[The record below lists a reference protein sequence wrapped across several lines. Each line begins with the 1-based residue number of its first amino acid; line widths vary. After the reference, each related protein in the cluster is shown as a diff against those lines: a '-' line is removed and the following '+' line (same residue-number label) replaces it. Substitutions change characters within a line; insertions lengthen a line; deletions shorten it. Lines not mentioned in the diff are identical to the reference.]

1 MPRLPLSRCRR
12 ARTSSRPR
20 VEPMEAR
27 LLLATF
33 TVINTDDSGRRVA
46 PPGDRRTPTP
56 PPTRP
61 AALDTIAFNIPG
73 AGVHTITPLTGLPQ
87 ITDPVIIDGYTQP
100 GSRRTPTP
108 SPRGS
113 MPSLSSS

>member
-33 TVINTDDSGRRVA
+33 TVINTDDSG
-46 PPGDRRTPTP
+46 PGSLRQVIVDANAATNPTGGV
-56 PPTRP
+56 
-61 AALDTIAFNIPG
+61 DTIAFNIPG
-73 AGVHTITPLTGLPQ
+73 GCAHDYAAHRPAADHGPRDHRWLHPAGVVP
-87 ITDPVIIDGYTQP
+87 
-100 GSRRTPTP
+100 
-108 SPRGS
+108 
-113 MPSLSSS
+113 